1 MRNST
6 SLKVPV
12 NQVVNTISP
21 PVLREALLPV
31 LGVSR
36 PGEGSLWTIYP
47 CVQTGQCWHTL
58 GRNMK

>member
-1 MRNST
+1 MRNLT

-21 PVLREALLPV
+21 PVLRQALSPV

-47 CVQTGQCWHTL
+47 CVPTGQC
-58 GRNMK
+58 